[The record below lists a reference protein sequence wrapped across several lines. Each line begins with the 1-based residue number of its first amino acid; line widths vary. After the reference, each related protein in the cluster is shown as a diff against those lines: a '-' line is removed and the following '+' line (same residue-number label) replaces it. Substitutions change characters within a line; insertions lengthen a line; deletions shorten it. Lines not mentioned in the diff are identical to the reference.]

1 VTVPSST
8 YRGNDVPL
16 IGSYF
21 CRTWRTERSAL
32 LPDCLIGGYAPH
44 ERT

>member
-1 VTVPSST
+1 MTVPSST

-32 LPDCLIGGYAPH
+32 LHRLFDTRVCSA
-44 ERT
+44 